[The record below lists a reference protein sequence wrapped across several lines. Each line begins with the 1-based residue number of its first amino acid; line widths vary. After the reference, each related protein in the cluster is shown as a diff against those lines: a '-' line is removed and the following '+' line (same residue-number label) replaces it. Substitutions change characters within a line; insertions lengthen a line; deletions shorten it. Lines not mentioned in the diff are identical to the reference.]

1 MRGIKPADLVSFL
14 AVARQLSFSRA
25 AADLGVSPS
34 ALSHTIRGI
43 EERLGVRL
51 LNRTTRSVALT
62 EAGERLVGRIGPAFR
77 DIDDALDDLNASQ
90 GRVAG
95 KLRISVGL
103 IAARLAVLPL
113 VTRFIAEHPDVEV
126 EIVSDDA
133 LIDVVAEGFDV
144 GVRFGERIEGDMI
157 AVPLVPRMRSAV
169 VATPEVFTKYGKPA
183 TPQDLRALPCIR
195 QRFPSGAMYHWDFER
210 GGIELEIHVDGPL
223 IVREMSLCVQAALDG
238 VGLAFVFEKSVE
250 ADIAAGRLVR
260 VLEDWC
266 QYHPGLFLYY
276 PGRRQ
281 LPAVLKAFVDF
292 ARANPGQVEH
302 RR

>member
-1 MRGIKPADLVSFL
+1 MRGIKPADLMTFL
-14 AVARQLSFSRA
+14 AVARHLSFSRA
-25 AADLGVSPS
+25 ARDLGVSPS

-62 EAGERLVGRIGPAFR
+62 EAGERLVARIGPAFR
-77 DIDDALDDLNASQ
+77 DIDDALDDLNLSQ
-90 GRVAG
+90 GRVSG
-95 KLRISVGL
+95 KLRISIGL
-103 IAARLAVLPL
+103 VAARIALLPV
-113 VTRFIAEHPDVEV
+113 VTRFLAMYPEVEV

-133 LIDVVAEGFDV
+133 LVDVVAEGFDV
-144 GVRFGERIEGDMI
+144 GVRFGEVIAGDMI

-169 VATPEVFTKYGKPA
+169 VATPAFFEAQRAPV
-183 TPQDLRALPCIR
+183 TPHDLRGMPCIR
-195 QRFPSGAMYHWDFER
+195 QRFPSGAMYHWEFER
-210 GGIELEIHVDGPL
+210 GGIELVLEVDGPL
-223 IVREMSLCVQAALDG
+223 ILREMTLCGLAALDG
-238 VGLAFVFEKSVE
+238 AGVAFVFEKLVE

-266 QYHPGLFLYY
+266 PYHPGMFLYY

-292 ARANPGQVEH
+292 VRANPQ
-302 RR
+302 

>member
-25 AADLGVSPS
+25 AVDLGVSPS

-62 EAGERLVGRIGPAFR
+62 EAGERLMGRIGPAFR

-103 IAARLAVLPL
+103 IAARLAVMPL
-113 VTRFIAEHPDVEV
+113 VTRFIAAHPEVEV

-133 LIDVVAEGFDV
+133 LIDVVSEGFDV

-169 VATPEVFTKYGKPA
+169 VATPEVFARYGKPV
-183 TPQDLRALPCIR
+183 TPEDLRGMPCIR

-223 IVREMSLCVQAALDG
+223 ILREMSLCAQAALDG
-238 VGLAFVFEKSVE
+238 AGLAFVFEKAVE
-250 ADIAAGRLVR
+250 EDMAAGRLVR

-292 ARANPGQVEH
+292 VHASPTL
-302 RR
+302 